1 MEKITFDKLLLKT
14 AFCCLAC
21 DGNLD
26 IREIELIKD
35 IFSKNPLYS
44 DSNFDEKLN
53 SFIKK
58 YNEKGKE
65 FFAFYFDL
73 LNEYDLSE
81 QEELMIIDI
90 AIKTIKADEE
100 IQYAE
105 IKFFKS
111 IRSKLKISDK
121 VILNAYPDIDN
132 FLEKDIVIESSLSNI
147 TDKYFDIAELPK
159 FELLSI
165 DNNSL
170 TENNNNDQNN

>member
-26 IREIELIKD
+26 IRELELIKD

-44 DSNFDEKLN
+44 NSSFDDKIN
-53 SFIKK
+53 SFIIK

-65 FFAFYFDL
+65 FFTFYFDL
-73 LNEYDLSE
+73 LNQYDLSE

-105 IKFFKS
+105 VKFFKS
-111 IRSKLKISDK
+111 IRSKLKVSDE
-121 VILNAYPDIDN
+121 VILNAFPDIDN
-132 FLEKDIVIESSLSNI
+132 FLEEDISIDTTLSDI
-147 TDKYFDIAELPK
+147 TDKYFEIAELPK
-159 FELLSI
+159 FDLISI
-165 DNNSL
+165 DTTLL
-170 TENNNNDQNN
+170 TDNKNHE

>member
-26 IREIELIKD
+26 IRELELIKD

-44 DSNFDEKLN
+44 NSSFDDKIN
-53 SFIKK
+53 SFIIK

-65 FFAFYFDL
+65 FFTFYFDL
-73 LNEYDLSE
+73 LNQYDLSE

-105 IKFFKS
+105 VKFFKS
-111 IRSKLKISDK
+111 IRSKLKVSDE
-121 VILNAYPDIDN
+121 VILNAFPDIDN
-132 FLEKDIVIESSLSNI
+132 FLEEDISIDTTLSNI
-147 TDKYFDIAELPK
+147 TDKYFEIAELPK
-159 FELLSI
+159 FDLISI
-165 DNNSL
+165 DTTLL
-170 TENNNNDQNN
+170 TDNKNHE

>member
-1 MEKITFDKLLLKT
+1 METITFDKLLLKT

-21 DGNLD
+21 DGNID
-26 IREIELIKD
+26 SREVELLKSV
-35 IFSKNPLYS
+35 FSTNPLYS
-44 DSNFDEKLN
+44 DSNFEEKLN
-53 SFIKK
+53 AFIQK

-73 LNEYDLSE
+73 LNQYDLSE

-100 IQYAE
+100 IQYTE

-111 IRSKLKISDK
+111 IRSKLKVSDE

-132 FLEKDIVIESSLSNI
+132 FLEEDISIETTLSNI
-147 TDKYFDIAELPK
+147 TDKYFEIAELPK
-159 FELLSI
+159 FDLISI
-165 DNNSL
+165 DTTSL
-170 TENNNNDQNN
+170 TDSNNHE